1 MGYPPQGQDPYGQ
14 QQPYQDPYGQQ
25 PQYGQ
30 PQYGQPQPDPYAQP
44 QQPAYQDPYA
54 QPQQP
59 AYQDPYA
66 QQPPVSGTPYPTSG
80 GGYPTSGGA
89 YPPAG
94 YGTPGYQ
101 QPGYGQQQPQNT
113 LGLVSMILGIVSI
126 PFACCY
132 IGLLLGAAAIVLGYL
147 GQQKVKQGLANN
159 GGMALAGIIT
169 GAVGVVIE
177 IAIWVLYFAGAAS
190 GWFYTY

>member
-14 QQPYQDPYGQQ
+14 
-25 PQYGQ
+25 PQ
-30 PQYGQPQPDPYAQP
+30 QPDPYAQP

-94 YGTPGYQ
+94 YGAPGYP
-101 QPGYGQQQPQNT
+101 QPGYGQPQQQNT
-113 LGLVSMILGIVSI
+113 LGLLSMIFGIVSI
-126 PFACCY
+126 PLACCY

-147 GQQKVKQGLANN
+147 GQQKVKEGVANN

-177 IAIWVLYFAGAAS
+177 IGFWILYAAGMAS
-190 GWFYTY
+190 GWFTTY